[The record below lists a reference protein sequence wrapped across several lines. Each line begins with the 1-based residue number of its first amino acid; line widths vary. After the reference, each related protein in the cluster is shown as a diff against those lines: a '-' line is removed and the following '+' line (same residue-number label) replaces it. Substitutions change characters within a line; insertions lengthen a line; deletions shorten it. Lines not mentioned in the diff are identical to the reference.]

1 MNSKHLILCAFT
13 FFYLYPA
20 NLQAQEIFLEET
32 GEVLP
37 MNFFQQYRG
46 KTYTATTAE
55 GTRIFHFS
63 EKQLLTYRLSNNKE
77 IDQAAVLNM
86 PEDYTFGEFM
96 GALSDNANYTLYLKS
111 GNSIKGLHFNFE
123 NKKFEYENYG
133 RLWKGQIYL
142 GSIADQKGLYIL
154 TLVRKTKDFVLHSF
168 HPKQEPTATDL
179 IIDNMPMFINGKS
192 TDKPY
197 FDPDKEAK
205 KGTYRLGVFNP
216 VPGIQEDRPTPISSV
231 TANAKMYLEDNQLRI
246 VMETGDL
253 RASSIVVDRS
263 SKTQELFFIDYPAVN
278 DFISTTED
286 RSNSYYRDGVLYYL
300 IGNKDNVGIADLNLT
315 DYSQSFQT
323 HFGQDEEV
331 ADYYLADLDL
341 PSEEKKEGN
350 GKELKLK
357 RTLRRVFRSNQTGI
371 KVIESNDQRYISLGG
386 YTMSSGTPM
395 MVGAFPGG
403 VAGSAGVGLF
413 FGFSTSFERALSL
426 DLIMDKSSGKQELKE
441 FEEAFEGMDRFLED
455 ERSKWDFRFID
466 RDQYLLG
473 YYNRK
478 TKSMQFREFRLR

>member
-1 MNSKHLILCAFT
+1 MKSKHFILCAIALLF
-13 FFYLYPA
+13 LGPA
-20 NLQAQEIFLEET
+20 NLRAQELYLEEA

-37 MNFFQQYRG
+37 MNFFQQLRG
-46 KTYTATTAE
+46 KTYTATSSM

-63 EKQLLTYRLSNNKE
+63 EKQLLTYQLTNTKE

-86 PEDYTFGEFM
+86 PENYTFGEFV
-96 GALSDNANYTLYLKS
+96 GVLSDNANYSLYLKS
-111 GNSIKGLHFNFE
+111 GNSIKELHFNFE
-123 NKKFEYENYG
+123 NKKFEYKNYG

-142 GSIADQKGLYIL
+142 GSIADKKGLYIL

-168 HPKQEPTATDL
+168 HQKQEPTTTDL
-179 IIDNMPMFINGKS
+179 IIDNMPMFLNGKS

-197 FDPDKEAK
+197 FDPEKEAK
-205 KGTYRLGVFNP
+205 KGTYRLGIFNP
-216 VPGIQEDRPTPISSV
+216 IPGIQEDRPTPISSV
-231 TANAKMYLEDNQLRI
+231 TANAKMYLEDDQLRI

-278 DFISTTED
+278 GFTSTIED

-300 IGNKDNVGIADLNLT
+300 IGNKDNVAIADLDLT

-331 ADYYLADLDL
+331 VDYYLADLDL
-341 PSEEKKEGN
+341 PDEEKKEGN

-357 RTLRRVFRSNQTGI
+357 RTLRRIFRSNQTGI
-371 KVIESNDQRYISLGG
+371 KVIESNGRRYISLGG
-386 YTMSSGTPM
+386 YTMSSGAPV

-403 VAGSAGVGLF
+403 VAGSAGAGLF

-426 DLIMDKSSGKQELKE
+426 DLILDKHTGIQELKE
-441 FEEAFEGMDRFLED
+441 FEEAFEGMDRFLKD
-455 ERSKWDFRFID
+455 ARSKWDFRFID
-466 RDQYLLG
+466 QDRYLLG

-478 TKSMQFREFRLR
+478 TKSVQFWEFRLR